1 MESKIELTCEA
12 VKGRND
18 AEVIRFAG
26 DLDATNVQTVL
37 EKVSTLFNEGKVHI
51 VADFAK
57 LRYVNSTGL
66 GILLHLN
73 KSAREK
79 SGRFKIANVNENV
92 FEIVEIIG
100 ATSILEIYDTVDE
113 AIASLN

>member
-1 MESKIELTCEA
+1 MESKIELTSEP

-26 DLDATNVQTVL
+26 DLDATNVQKVL
-37 EKVSTLFNEGKVHI
+37 EKVSTFFSEGKVHI
-51 VADFAK
+51 VADFSN

-66 GILLHLN
+66 GILFHLN
-73 KSAREK
+73 KSAKEK
-79 SGRFKIANVNENV
+79 SGHFKIANVNESV

-113 AIASLN
+113 ALASLN

>member
-1 MESKIELTCEA
+1 MESKIELACEA

-18 AEVIRFAG
+18 AEVVRFSG

-37 EKVSTLFNEGKVHI
+37 EKVCNLFNEGKILI
-51 VADFAK
+51 VADFTN

-73 KSAREK
+73 KSAKEK
-79 SGRFKIANVNENV
+79 SGNFKIANINENV
-92 FEIVEIIG
+92 YEIIEIIG
-100 ATSILEIYDTVDE
+100 ATSILEIYDTVED
-113 AIASLN
+113 AVASLN

>member
-1 MESKIELTCEA
+1 MESQIQLNYEDIAAKSNA
-12 VKGRND
+12 KKVSF
-18 AEVIRFAG
+18 VG

-37 EKVSTLFNEGKVHI
+37 EKVCNLFNEGKILI
-51 VADFAK
+51 VADFTN

-73 KSAREK
+73 KSAKEK

-113 AIASLN
+113 ALASLN